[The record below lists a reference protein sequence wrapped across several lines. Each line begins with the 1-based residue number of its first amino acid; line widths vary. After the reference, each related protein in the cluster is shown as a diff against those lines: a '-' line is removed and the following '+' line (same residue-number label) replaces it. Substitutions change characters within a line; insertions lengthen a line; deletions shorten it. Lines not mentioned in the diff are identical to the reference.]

1 MEINGVFI
9 EDTYAEAFPAWISL
23 VAVTGSTQHL
33 ANMAAIEAT
42 GYATSVIGCAAEAGI
57 DYYIPP
63 HKSPDGRPG
72 YMLMFTHPSKKALK
86 EQLVERLAECV
97 LTAPTAA
104 AFNGLPNAEEKVPVK
119 LHFFGD
125 GFEYQKQMRGRDVW
139 AIPIMGG
146 EFIIEE
152 DIGVVKGI
160 AGGNFLI
167 MGTDMM
173 SALTGAQAAVEVIDD
188 VEGASTTFPGGI
200 VGAGSKVGSMKYK
213 FMKASTNH
221 LFCPTIKDKVPD
233 SKVPEGVKAVFEI
246 VIDGVNEK
254 AVSIAMRDGIE
265 AACQVQGVTRISAG
279 NYGGTLGP
287 YKFELHKILSQR

>member
-1 MEINGVFI
+1 
-9 EDTYAEAFPAWISL
+9 
-23 VAVTGSTQHL
+23 
-33 ANMAAIEAT
+33 
-42 GYATSVIGCAAEAGI
+42 
-57 DYYIPP
+57 
-63 HKSPDGRPG
+63 
-72 YMLMFTHPSKKALK
+72 
-86 EQLVERLAECV
+86 
-97 LTAPTAA
+97 
-104 AFNGLPNAEEKVPVK
+104 
-119 LHFFGD
+119 
-125 GFEYQKQMRGRDVW
+125 
-139 AIPIMGG
+139 
-146 EFIIEE
+146 FIIEE
-152 DIGVVKGI
+152 NIGVVKGI